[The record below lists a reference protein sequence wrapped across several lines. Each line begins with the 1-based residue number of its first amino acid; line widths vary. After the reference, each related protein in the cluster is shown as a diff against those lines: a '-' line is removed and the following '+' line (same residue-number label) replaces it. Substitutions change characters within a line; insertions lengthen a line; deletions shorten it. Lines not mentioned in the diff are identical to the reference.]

1 MPAPLPRPR
10 GAALVRSGRTR
21 SPVSGQPS
29 GQLQESRQP
38 WGKAAPKRP
47 STGHSASSLGL
58 FPPLLPSLPRWKGG
72 EPAAEPSAGRGGP
85 TVPSKRAAL
94 PGGSRG
100 TRPFSRAGQLLSPE
114 SRSYPSGELQPQASL
129 PPPPPASPPAP
140 ASEGSRSPPLGEL
153 QTRKQLPPPPHP
165 RREPR
170 AARFQVHRTPAP
182 APAPSG
188 PRGRG
193 ARPAARGPAL
203 RWVDPRAS
211 PRESS
216 ARLHRPARPLCS
228 AGSGRALRV
237 RGHPGR
243 RPKRKGLVA
252 QPEQTPEAWETGLGR
267 DGRLGGRRGGRSSQE
282 PAQRGVARPLS
293 PNLPGGL
300 VTL

>member
-193 ARPAARGPAL
+193 ARPAARPCGGWIPAQAPGSPVPACTAL
-203 RWVDPRAS
+203 RALFVALGLAVRCALGATRGAGQKGKGSWPSLSKHLR
-211 PRESS
+211 RG
-216 ARLHRPARPLCS
+216 RLAWGGMEGWEDAEEGAPARNP
-228 AGSGRALRV
+228 
-237 RGHPGR
+237 
-243 RPKRKGLVA
+243 
-252 QPEQTPEAWETGLGR
+252 
-267 DGRLGGRRGGRSSQE
+267 RSE
-282 PAQRGVARPLS
+282 ES
-293 PNLPGGL
+293 PVPSLPTSPVGW
-300 VTL
+300 